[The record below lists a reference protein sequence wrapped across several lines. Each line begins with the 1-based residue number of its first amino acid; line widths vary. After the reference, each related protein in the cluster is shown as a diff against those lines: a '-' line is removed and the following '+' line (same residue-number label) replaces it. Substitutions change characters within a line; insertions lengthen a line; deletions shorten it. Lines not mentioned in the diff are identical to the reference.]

1 MCLEFCR
8 HTMPRAALAMWEAT
22 HWPWCPGH
30 CRVSHLTQP
39 LPGYGSV
46 TKSWNLE
53 AFGPADLFSW
63 FGLWRRKPCCFS
75 WLCHHCPWIQ
85 AYSLP
90 SMSLPSDRMP
100 ATPPWHLAVKQE
112 WCVVDRAAQSGK
124 ALAERWEAA
133 FLAQVPP
140 PGFEPTFLF
149 SPFSNSLFL
158 RQDLAKR
165 ELFYVMKTPVTE
177 KWDLGP
183 KWCVESRSP
192 ATLCKVLI
200 GDTGASSLAPDHEH
214 PTWELQQ

>member
-1 MCLEFCR
+1 MAQWLSLGTWR
-8 HTMPRAALAMWEAT
+8 HLVQQTCFLDLVSKGGNLVAS
-22 HWPWCPGH
+22 PGS
-30 CRVSHLTQP
+30 VIIV
-39 LPGYGSV
+39 PGY
-46 TKSWNLE
+46 
-53 AFGPADLFSW
+53 
-63 FGLWRRKPCCFS
+63 KPTAS
-75 WLCHHCPWIQ
+75 
-85 AYSLP
+85 P